1 MKYKSKLEKFNKL
14 LSSNNET
21 EILRFYFKN
30 SVKYMNHK
38 VTKAQNGVYIKNSLK
53 KQYAELTYGKKF
65 ILLYPVEKN
74 KIGQCNGEIIL
85 EDYISLLKRIE
96 DLLNL

>member
-14 LSSNNET
+14 LSSSNET

-38 VTKAQNGVYIKNSLK
+38 VTKAKDGVYIKNSLK
-53 KQYAELTYGKKF
+53 KQYAELTHNKKF

-74 KIGQCNGEIIL
+74 KIEQCIGEIIL
-85 EDYISLLKRIE
+85 DDYISQLKRID
-96 DLLNL
+96 DLLKI